1 MEGDGE
7 TKMKTRRQTWP
18 AQLETD
24 SQREGVE
31 RRVEQRTPNVIRHS
45 SHGVQGRKKR
55 EKGEQRHREGGIG
68 GREERGG

>member
-7 TKMKTRRQTWP
+7 TKMKARRQTRP
-18 AQLETD
+18 AQLETH

-55 EKGEQRHREGGIG
+55 DRKESKDTEREG
-68 GREERGG
+68 